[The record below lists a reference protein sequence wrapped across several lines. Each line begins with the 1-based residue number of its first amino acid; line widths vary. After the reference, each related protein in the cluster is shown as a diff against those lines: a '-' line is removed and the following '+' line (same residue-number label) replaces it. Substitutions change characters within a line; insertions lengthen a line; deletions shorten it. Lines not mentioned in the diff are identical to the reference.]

1 MLFTASSRN
10 WYSTPCRSP
19 WPEPRSRISMKIPQA
34 TEKPVRNVRSLFF
47 RIVSKISCQ
56 VSTSNTGDP
65 RLVALDE
72 PVPKMDDT
80 IGPCRDVVFVG
91 DDHDRDS
98 RLVDV
103 VEDVHHLEGR
113 RRVEGA
119 RRLVGEDDLR
129 LGDERAR
136 DRHAL
141 LLPARHFGGTV
152 GGPGEEADPLEILSR
167 QGVSLPPRD

>member
-47 RIVSKISCQ
+47 RIVSRISCQ
-56 VSTSNTGDP
+56 VSTSSTGHLRFVPLDGTVLQAHDP
-65 RLVALDE
+65 
-72 PVPKMDDT
+72 
-80 IGPCRDVVFVG
+80 IGARGDVVLVG
-91 DDHDRDS
+91 DDHDGHP

-113 RRVEGA
+113 LRV
-119 RRLVGEDDLR
+119 
-129 LGDERAR
+129 
-136 DRHAL
+136 
-141 LLPARHFGGTV
+141 
-152 GGPGEEADPLEILSR
+152 
-167 QGVSLPPRD
+167 